1 MAMVKSKAKGSR
13 IFNFCN
19 ILFFALIM
27 IVCIL
32 PVWHVFCASFSNASW
47 VMNQRGLIWY
57 IKDFTLNGYQLVFND
72 NSIWTGYLNTFIYV
86 IGTTVLGMF
95 LTVMAAY
102 ALSRKDFIWAN
113 PLMLI
118 ISFTMLFSG
127 GIVTLYIL
135 VTQTLN
141 MYDSRWALILPNCMS
156 AFYLILVR
164 TAIQNVPDS
173 LEESAMLDGA
183 GRFTIL
189 FQIMLPL
196 IKATLATVI
205 LYYVIGNWNSWFN
218 AMIYIR
224 SEDKKPLQLI
234 LKELLVDTNSSS
246 NANVDISVLA
256 SGESGDAVLYKQ
268 LMKYCT
274 IMVSTVPMFI
284 FYPFIQKYFE
294 SGVMIGA
301 IKG

>member
-1 MAMVKSKAKGSR
+1 
-13 IFNFCN
+13 
-19 ILFFALIM
+19 
-27 IVCIL
+27 
-32 PVWHVFCASFSNASW
+32 
-47 VMNQRGLIWY
+47 MNQQGLIWR
-57 IKDFTLNGYQLVFND
+57 IEGFNFNGYKLVFTN
-72 NSIWTGYLNTFIYV
+72 NNIWTGYLNTFIYV

-135 VTQTLN
+135 VTQTLG

-164 TAIQNVPDS
+164 TAMQNVPES

-189 FQIMLPL
+189 FRIMLPL
-196 IKATLATVI
+196 IKATLATII

-218 AMIYIR
+218 AMIYLR
-224 SEDKKPLQLI
+224 SSDKYPLRLV
-234 LKELLVDTNSSS
+234 LKELLVDANNSANS
-246 NANVDISVLA
+246 NVDLSVLA

-268 LMKYCT
+268 LTKYCT

>member
-164 TAIQNVPDS
+164 TAMQNVPDS

-205 LYYVIGNWNSWFN
+205 LYYVIGNWNSWFS

>member
-164 TAIQNVPDS
+164 TAMQNVPDS

-205 LYYVIGNWNSWFN
+205 LYYVIGYWNSLFN

>member
-141 MYDSRWALILPNCMS
+141 KYDSRWALILPNCMS

-164 TAIQNVPDS
+164 TAMQNVPDS

>member
-164 TAIQNVPDS
+164 TAMQNVPDS

-284 FYPFIQKYFE
+284 FYPFIQKYFVK
-294 SGVMIGA
+294 GVMIGSL
-301 IKG
+301 KG

>member
-1 MAMVKSKAKGSR
+1 
-13 IFNFCN
+13 
-19 ILFFALIM
+19 
-27 IVCIL
+27 
-32 PVWHVFCASFSNASW
+32 
-47 VMNQRGLIWY
+47 
-57 IKDFTLNGYQLVFND
+57 
-72 NSIWTGYLNTFIYV
+72 
-86 IGTTVLGMF
+86 MF

-164 TAIQNVPDS
+164 TAMQNVPDS

>member
-57 IKDFTLNGYQLVFND
+57 IKDFTFNGYQLVFND

-164 TAIQNVPDS
+164 TAMQNVPDS

>member
-102 ALSRKDFIWAN
+102 ARSRKDFIWAN

-164 TAIQNVPDS
+164 TAMQNVPDS

>member
-1 MAMVKSKAKGSR
+1 MVKNRSFGSR
-13 IFNFCN
+13 LFNVVN
-19 ILFFALIM
+19 IAFFALM
-27 IVCIL
+27 MLVCLL
-32 PVWHVFCASFSNASW
+32 PVWHVLCASFSNASW
-47 VMNQRGLIWY
+47 VLNQSGIIWHVSG
-57 IKDFTLNGYQLVFND
+57 FNLNGYKLVFN
-72 NSIWTGYLNTFIYV
+72 NSSIWTGYGNTLIYV
-86 IGTTVLGMF
+86 FGTTILGMF
-95 LTVMAAY
+95 LTVLAAY
-102 ALSRKDFIWAN
+102 ALSRKDFLWAN
-113 PLMLI
+113 PLMFLV
-118 ISFTMLFSG
+118 SFTMLFSG
-127 GIVTLYIL
+127 GIVPTYIL

-141 MYDSRWALILPNCMS
+141 MFDSRWALIIPNCMS

-164 TAIQNVPDS
+164 TALANVPDS

-205 LYYVIGNWNSWFN
+205 LYYVIGNWNAWFN
-218 AMIYIR
+218 AMIYLR
-224 SEDKKPLQLI
+224 DRTKYPLQLI
-234 LKELLVDTNSSS
+234 LKEILVTASETASTDTT
-246 NANVDISVLA
+246 ILQ
-256 SGESGDAVLYKQ
+256 ESGDSADAALYKQ
-268 LMKYCT
+268 LIKYCT

>member
-164 TAIQNVPDS
+164 TAMQNVPDS

-218 AMIYIR
+218 ALIYIR

>member
-164 TAIQNVPDS
+164 TAMQNVPDS

-189 FQIMLPL
+189 FQIMLHL

-284 FYPFIQKYFE
+284 FYPLIQKYLE

>member
-86 IGTTVLGMF
+86 IATTVLGMF

-164 TAIQNVPDS
+164 TAMQNVPDS

>member
-72 NSIWTGYLNTFIYV
+72 NSIWTGYLNSIIYTV
-86 IGTTVLGMF
+86 VGTVLGMF

-164 TAIQNVPDS
+164 TAMQNVPDS

>member
-164 TAIQNVPDS
+164 TAMQNVPDS

>member
-32 PVWHVFCASFSNASW
+32 PVWHVFCASFSYASW

-164 TAIQNVPDS
+164 TAMQNVPDS

-196 IKATLATVI
+196 FKATLATVI

>member
-164 TAIQNVPDS
+164 TAMQNVPDS

-284 FYPFIQKYFE
+284 FYPFIQEYFE

>member
-164 TAIQNVPDS
+164 TAMQYVPDS

>member
-1 MAMVKSKAKGSR
+1 MVKNPSFGSR
-13 IFNFCN
+13 LFNVVN
-19 ILFFALIM
+19 IAFFALM
-27 IVCIL
+27 MLVCLL
-32 PVWHVFCASFSNASW
+32 PVWHVLCASFSNASW
-47 VMNQRGLIWY
+47 VLNQSGIIWH
-57 IKDFTLNGYQLVFND
+57 ISGFNLNGYKLVFN
-72 NSIWTGYLNTFIYV
+72 NSSIWTGYGNTLIYV
-86 IGTTVLGMF
+86 FGTTILGMF
-95 LTVMAAY
+95 LTVLAAY
-102 ALSRKDFIWAN
+102 ALSRKDFLWAN
-113 PLMLI
+113 PLMFLV
-118 ISFTMLFSG
+118 SFTMLFSG
-127 GIVTLYIL
+127 GIVPTYIL

-141 MYDSRWALILPNCMS
+141 MFDSRWALIVPNCMS

-164 TAIQNVPDS
+164 TALANVPDS

-205 LYYVIGNWNSWFN
+205 LYYVIGNWNAWFN
-218 AMIYIR
+218 AMIYLR
-224 SEDKKPLQLI
+224 DRTKYPLQLI
-234 LKELLVDTNSSS
+234 LKEILVTASETASTDTT
-246 NANVDISVLA
+246 ILQ
-256 SGESGDAVLYKQ
+256 ESGDSADAALYKQ
-268 LMKYCT
+268 LIKYCT